1 MRVTRFARC
10 AGYALAVALLS
21 ACGGGNGNQ
30 DQLSGG
36 SGETPQTFDSMVLF
50 DPIPIKSTDSATVPF
65 PFDGFFSGFKD
76 PTLNIPNSS
85 NAPFVTAANLQ
96 DGFSTTASLFLD
108 ILGFVDF
115 ASVSQNLLI
124 VNSSTGQVLQA
135 GVDFTIQPSPAKD
148 GTGLPISSQRSRV
161 LIEPLKPLTPS
172 TRYLVALKNGVK
184 TTEGKGVFASPQFR
198 VARSGTP
205 VSQQTEPI
213 LASYSDAQKAGLE
226 QLRSQLIRPVVAA
239 FGQLASIPEDQI
251 VLAWSFTTQS
261 TEKTLKALAA
271 VATAGTITVQN
282 TGQNTSVIGAPAI
295 ADIYAGVV
303 AVPYYLANSGG
314 SPQSTAPLT
323 GFWTA
328 DPTKPDLAAS
338 FLGQVPCGAFASGA
352 TLPDGQTATPSV
364 STTVC
369 YPLPVKKS
377 DETLPLLVA
386 VPNANSGQ
394 SKPESGWPVVIF
406 QHGITGNRTQMLA
419 IAPALAAAGFVTVAI
434 DLPLHGLASSSPFY
448 RNQLFTGTP
457 AAGLMTGERTFDLDL
472 VSNTTGAAGPDG
484 VTDSSGTH
492 FINLSSLITSR
503 DNLRQASSD
512 LLTLTKSLANLDLDN
527 DGAPDIDGS
536 QLRFVGHSLGGIV
549 GGSFLGADT
558 SVGAATLA
566 MPGGGIAKL
575 LDASKSFGPI
585 VSAGLAASGVA
596 EGTDTYETFLRFA
609 QTLVDSADPL
619 NFAASAKANHPLHLI
634 EVQGDT
640 VVPNAANAG
649 AASASNDLVTIT
661 GYLSGTDP
669 LIATL
674 GLDVVGPLTPPLTSV
689 VLKTGAKLA
698 VATVFTTGNH
708 GSILDPSGSDINA
721 ATTQE
726 MQRQTANFLK
736 SNGTC
741 LPTGGN
747 CSAE

>member
-10 AGYALAVALLS
+10 AGVALALAVLT

-36 SGETPQTFDSMVLF
+36 SGDTPQTFDSMVLF

-76 PTLNIPNSS
+76 PTLNIPNGS

-124 VNSSTGQVLQA
+124 VNSATGQLLRA

-161 LIEPLKPLTPS
+161 LIEPLKPLAPS

-184 TTEGKGVFASPQFR
+184 TTQGKGVIASPQFR

-205 VSQQTEPI
+205 VAQQTEPI
-213 LASYSDAQKAGLE
+213 LASYSSAQKAGLE

-239 FGQLASIPEDQI
+239 FGQLAGVPEDQI

-271 VATAGTITVQN
+271 GATAGTIAVQN
-282 TGQNTSVIGAPAI
+282 TGQNTSVIGAPPV
-295 ADIYAGVV
+295 ADIYAGIVT
-303 AVPYYLANSGG
+303 VPYYLANSGG
-314 SPQSTAPLT
+314 NRQSTAPLT
-323 GFWTA
+323 GFWAA

-369 YPLPVKKS
+369 YPLPLKKS

-394 SKPESGWPVVIF
+394 SKPENGWPVVIF

-448 RNQLFTGTP
+448 QNQLFAGSP
-457 AAGLMTGERTFDLDL
+457 AAGLMTGERSFDLDL
-472 VSNTTGAAGPDG
+472 VSNTTGAPGPDG
-484 VTDSSGTH
+484 VADSSGTH

-503 DNLRQASSD
+503 DNLRQATSD
-512 LLTLTKSLANLDLDN
+512 LLTLSKSLANLDLDR
-527 DGAPDIDGS
+527 DGTPDIDTS

-549 GGSFLGADT
+549 GGSFLGVDT

-575 LDASKSFGPI
+575 LDASKSFGPRI
-585 VSAGLAASGVA
+585 SAGLAASGVI

-609 QTLVDSADPL
+609 QTLVDSADPI
-619 NFAASAKANHPLHLI
+619 NFAASARANHPLHLI

-640 VVPNAANAG
+640 VVPNNANAG
-649 AASASNDLVTIT
+649 AASASQDAVTIT

-674 GLDVVGPLTPPLTSV
+674 GLEVIGPLTPPLASV
-689 VLKTGAKLA
+689 TRRTGAKLA

-708 GSILDPSGSDINA
+708 GSILDPSGSEINA

-741 LPTGGN
+741 LPTGGS